1 LIHFKEWIRSL
12 VWDKKWKP
20 EIVMFTYCR
29 ITIILFVLSF
39 QVYGQDFERFSNA
52 EGFNQNTINSIVQD
66 CYGFIWLGTPN
77 GLIRYDGYEFR
88 TFTTQSNI
96 EGEILSNF
104 ITRLY
109 NDARGVLWIGTN
121 LGLNFYVPSLERFYT
136 VPLSKRLRVNT
147 IDTGSDN
154 TIWFAADDELYVGQL
169 EDKEKGIFNIS
180 DNLLESIPDIS
191 TINDIAFKDSL
202 SMVLATE
209 KGLKKLN
216 FTKASGDRLFKVE
229 SAISL
234 KTFENDE
241 VTNILVQ
248 DNLFWI
254 STDNGL
260 YKTTFEGDIM
270 HVIDVFDDL
279 GDSETSDGGIAVR
292 TIYEDHSGSLWIG
305 TKEHGLFKYEEKG
318 FKHFAHDPKND
329 LGLSSPQVNA
339 IYQDDFGVLWIGT
352 AQAGLNKLDLSQK
365 QFYGYSNNPYEP
377 NSLSDN
383 LLMAVLEDNKG
394 RLWLSGYNE
403 ELYRSTTSVND
414 STVRS
419 LRFEVLEGKLELSD
433 SDVVRSISEDRNGFL
448 WFGTDYKIIV
458 YNPEDGRYKDISF
471 EKDEKPYHI
480 GEIREV
486 YQIDDSHVLIAG
498 SSIAIV
504 SNPWPIIR
512 TSTNP
517 QLSVL
522 SCVGFESERV
532 QALVENQKGSF
543 WFGTNKGLLHGN
555 FNGKEI
561 KIDHRISE
569 EVTDG
574 LKLTYRNVFSLLSSG
589 NNVIWIGTF
598 GGGLNKMTL
607 DEQGAPKKMEYFRK
621 NDFLPDD
628 AIYGLLQVEDEH
640 IWMSTDMG
648 LVRMDVR
655 NHAVDV
661 FDVRDGLPQNN
672 FRQGAYF
679 KGNSG
684 YLYFGGLNGLTIFK
698 PENIVLN
705 EQPPNV
711 LITDLLINNE
721 RVEIGEKLRKKIV
734 LDRSISETDS
744 ITVNKTQQQSIAFN
758 LVVEHTTSPSKNKLA
773 YKLENFNDEWIEED
787 TGKATITY
795 TNLAAGSY
803 TFKVRAANGD
813 GFWAT
818 EAKTLHL
825 EILPPWY
832 QTWWSYV
839 LFIILIVSAGI
850 GVVVYF
856 SQHEKLKQRLKF
868 EKLDKERQQTI
879 NQGKF
884 RYFTNLSHEFRT
896 PLTLISGPLEHI
908 MAQNKDPENRKYLEI
923 IRKNTKRLLSLVDQ
937 LITFRQA
944 EQGHL
949 NLQLSKDTLGG
960 FMYPTTEAFENYA
973 KEKDINFYYKV
984 SSPDEEII
992 IDVEKTER
1000 IIFNLLSNSF
1010 KNTPPKGS
1018 ISVEA
1023 KITVDSGKKMI
1034 HIDVIDNGKGIPPED
1049 LDNIFERFYQLG
1061 NKLGKVSGGG
1071 IGLSFCKSLV
1081 NLLEGEISAKS
1092 DPGVETRFSVVIPSK
1107 SISEYGADN
1116 IGPSGQ
1122 SFIKDWV
1129 PLGTEITKDVVTTDK
1144 TVGDKDFSVLIV
1156 ENEVDVQTFL
1166 TSTLSKKY
1174 NLRVANNGV
1183 EGLAKIKEKH
1193 PDLVISDVMMPE
1205 MDGFELCERIKS
1217 DVELSHI
1224 SVLLL
1229 TALGDQE
1236 DIIKGLEFGADEY
1249 LSKPFSIRHLELRI
1263 ERLIQNKTKLLQHFS
1278 KKSELP
1284 KEDIQISKRDKEF
1297 LNKVIEAIE
1306 NNLSDSNFGVEEL
1319 ALQVGLSTSHFYR
1332 RLKQLTGQVPNVY
1345 LRNFRLQRAAE
1356 LLGNNEGYNVTE
1368 VMYQIGIESNSY
1380 FSTSFKKLH
1389 GMSPSEFV
1397 KQKKA

>member
-1 LIHFKEWIRSL
+1 
-12 VWDKKWKP
+12 
-20 EIVMFTYCR
+20 MFTYCR
-29 ITIILFVLSF
+29 ITIIFFVLSF
-39 QVYGQDFERFSNA
+39 QVFGQDFERFSNA
-52 EGFNQNTINSIVQD
+52 EGFNQNTINSIEQD

-77 GLIRYDGYEFR
+77 GLIRYDGYKFR
-88 TFTTQSNI
+88 TYTTQSET
-96 EGEILSNF
+96 EGKIFSNF
-104 ITRLY
+104 IASLH
-109 NDARGVLWIGTN
+109 NDRQGILWIGSD
-121 LGLNFYVPSLERFYT
+121 LGLNAYVPSLEKFHHIVLPHRI
-136 VPLSKRLRVNT
+136 RVNT
-147 IDTGSDN
+147 IISGKDN
-154 TIWFAADDELYVGQL
+154 RIWFSGGNELYVV
-169 EDKEKGIFNIS
+169 EMTNMKEGIYNIS
-180 DNLLESIPDIS
+180 NNLLKQYPEIGS
-191 TINDIAFKDSL
+191 INDFGFEDSGYP
-202 SMVLATE
+202 VLAADN
-209 KGLKKLN
+209 GLWRLN
-216 FTKASGDRLFKVE
+216 LDSKPGAFPRVASVKSIELFEE
-229 SAISL
+229 S
-234 KTFENDE
+234 E

-248 DNLFWI
+248 NNLLWI
-254 STDNGL
+254 STTKGL
-260 YKTTFEGDIM
+260 YKTTFEGDKVHILQ
-270 HVIDVFDDL
+270 VFEEL
-279 GDSETSDGGIAVR
+279 GKKTSPNDGFIR
-292 TIYEDHSGSLWIG
+292 KTIFEDNSGAIWIG
-305 TKEHGLFKYEEKG
+305 TKEDGLFKYENGE
-318 FKHFAHDPKND
+318 FKHFDYDPKNQT
-329 LGLSSPQVNA
+329 GLMSPQVNA
-339 IYQDDFGVLWIGT
+339 IYQDDFDVLWIGT
-352 AQAGLNKLDLSQK
+352 AQAGLNKLDLTQK
-365 QFYGYSNNPYEP
+365 QFIKYSHNPYDAS
-377 NSLSDN
+377 SLPDN
-383 LLMAVLEDNKG
+383 LLTAILEDNQGK
-394 RLWLSGYNE
+394 LWMSGYNKN
-403 ELYRSTTSVND
+403 LFRSTTAVTD
-414 STVRS
+414 SS
-419 LRFEVLEGKLELSD
+419 LSSLKFEILDGKLNLTNN
-433 SDVVRSISEDRNGFL
+433 DVVRSIYEDEKGFI
-448 WFGTDYKIIV
+448 WFGTDYKVIV
-458 YNPEDGRYKDISF
+458 YNPENNLFKSISF
-471 EKDEKPYHI
+471 VDNGKPFHI
-480 GEIREV
+480 GEIREI
-486 YQIDDSHVLIAG
+486 YQIDDENLMVTG
-498 SSIAIV
+498 SSIIV
-504 SNPWPIIR
+504 LSNPWKAI
-512 TSTNP
+512 SENLNP
-517 QLSVL
+517 QLPILSSVPL
-522 SCVGFESERV
+522 HSERV
-532 QALVENQKGSF
+532 QALVENEKGSF
-543 WFGTNKGLLHGN
+543 WFGTNKRLLHGN
-555 FNGKEI
+555 FDGLNIG
-561 KIDHRISE
+561 IDMDISE
-569 EVTDG
+569 EASNG
-574 LKLTYRNVFSLLSSG
+574 LKLTYRNVFSLLS
-589 NNVIWIGTF
+589 NERNVLWIGTF

-607 DEQGAPKKMEYFRK
+607 DGQGVPKHMEYYRK

-628 AIYGLLQVEDEH
+628 AIYGLLQVDKNH

-655 NHAVDV
+655 NNSINV

-698 PENIVLN
+698 PEDIVLN

-721 RVEIGEKLRKKIV
+721 RVEIGEKLNRKIV
-734 LDRSISETDS
+734 LEKSISETDS

-758 LVVEHTTSPSKNKLA
+758 LVVEHTSSPAKNKLA
-773 YKLENFNDEWIEED
+773 YMLENFNDEWIQED
-787 TGKATITY
+787 TGKTTVTY

-803 TFKVRAANGD
+803 TFKVRAANSD
-813 GFWAT
+813 GFWT
-818 EAKTLHL
+818 EEAKKIHL

-832 QTWWSYV
+832 NTWWSYI
-839 LFIILIVSAGI
+839 LFAVLIVGTGI

-868 EKLDKERQQTI
+868 EKLDKERQHTI

-896 PLTLISGPLEHI
+896 PLTLISGPLEQI
-908 MAQNKDPENRKYLEI
+908 MAQDNDSENREYLEI

-949 NLQLSKDTLGG
+949 KLQLSKDTLGG
-960 FMYPTTEAFENYA
+960 FIFPTTEAFENYA

-1010 KNTPPKGS
+1010 KNTPAKGS

-1023 KITVDSGKKMI
+1023 KITIESGEKFI
-1034 HIDVIDNGKGIPPED
+1034 HIDVVDTGKGIPPED

-1107 SISEYGADN
+1107 SISEHGADN

-1129 PLGTEITKDVVTTDK
+1129 PLGTEIIKDTVTTDK
-1144 TVGDKDFSVLIV
+1144 TVGDKEFSVLIV

-1263 ERLIQNKTKLLQHFS
+1263 ERLIQNKMKLRQHFS

-1397 KQKKA
+1397 KQKRA